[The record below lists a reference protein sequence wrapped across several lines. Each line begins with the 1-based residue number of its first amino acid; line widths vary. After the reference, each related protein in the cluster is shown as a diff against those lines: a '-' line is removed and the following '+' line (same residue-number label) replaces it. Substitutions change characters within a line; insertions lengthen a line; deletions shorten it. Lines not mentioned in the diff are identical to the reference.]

1 MTIKQQLIALIL
13 LCSSLNC
20 VQAQNDKGTV
30 KGENFDVVK
39 AYEPVL
45 ADALKVDI
53 SPELPSYE
61 DLAKNKP
68 VFNDYYVP
76 SRLLS
81 LTYEPPAL
89 KPLPYGEGKGKT
101 KDKITDDLQ
110 HLWLRAGFGNL
121 TTPLVD
127 LSISSGK
134 SDKFTLGAN
143 AFYNSSRG
151 KIDYQDF
158 SRLGGLAYGK
168 LFVGKNVLGLNASFT
183 QHKLNY
189 YGYNHADTT
198 LIIIPDSIKQR
209 YNTIGAG
216 ISIGSALENDAEI
229 TYQLSL
235 DYKNF
240 GNIAKATENNINIYG
255 NIDKALGENF
265 EIGANSYF
273 YYTNFKKNEFT
284 TNLNALNITPTL
296 TYRAAFGDFAVGAS
310 ALLNKGKFYAFPYLN
325 LQAHIIPEKLTLYG
339 IWKKDVIEND
349 YIALATANP
358 FIDDE
363 LDIANSLRQER
374 SIGVK
379 GTIANTLSFN
389 LKGFQTLT
397 TQQALYTNKF
407 TTPDR
412 FSVLYD
418 SLTTATGGQLELGV
432 KLSTKLNA
440 TLTTTYQKYK
450 LTNQTN
456 AWHLPNLKT
465 NLTVEVHPIEKLH
478 LTTDFFVLQGIKAR
492 LANGSATNLTAI
504 IDLNL
509 AAKYDIIKNLSLF
522 ANINNIIGKQYVQY
536 YNYPNYGFNAL
547 GGLILKF

>member
-13 LCSSLNC
+13 LCSPLF
-20 VQAQNDKGTV
+20 VKAQQDDKGTV

-45 ADALKVDI
+45 ADAVKVDI
-53 SPELPSYE
+53 SPELPSYD

-101 KDKITDDLQ
+101 KNKITDDLQ

-134 SDKFTLGAN
+134 SDKFTVGAN

-151 KIDYQDF
+151 KLDYQDF

-229 TYQLSL
+229 NYQLSL

-240 GNIAKATENNINIYG
+240 GNLAKAAENNINIYG
-255 NIDKALGENF
+255 NIAKSLNENF

-273 YYTNFKKNEFT
+273 YYTKFKKNDFAS
-284 TNLNALNITPTL
+284 NLTALNITPTL
-296 TYRAAFGDFAVGAS
+296 TYRATFGDFTAGAS
-310 ALLNKGKFYAFPYLN
+310 ALLNKSKFYAFPYLN

-363 LDIANSLRQER
+363 LDIANSLRQD
-374 SIGVK
+374 
-379 GTIANTLSFN
+379 A
-389 LKGFQTLT
+389 
-397 TQQALYTNKF
+397 AL
-407 TTPDR
+407 
-412 FSVLYD
+412 V
-418 SLTTATGGQLELGV
+418 
-432 KLSTKLNA
+432 
-440 TLTTTYQKYK
+440 
-450 LTNQTN
+450 
-456 AWHLPNLKT
+456 
-465 NLTVEVHPIEKLH
+465 
-478 LTTDFFVLQGIKAR
+478 
-492 LANGSATNLTAI
+492 
-504 IDLNL
+504 
-509 AAKYDIIKNLSLF
+509 
-522 ANINNIIGKQYVQY
+522 
-536 YNYPNYGFNAL
+536 
-547 GGLILKF
+547 

>member
-110 HLWLRAGFGNL
+110 HFWLRAGFGNL

-134 SDKFTLGAN
+134 SNKFTVGAD

-151 KIDYQDF
+151 KLDYQDF
-158 SRLGGLAYGK
+158 SHLGGLAYGK
-168 LFVGKNVLGLNASFT
+168 LFVGKNVLGLNTSFT

-209 YNTIGAG
+209 YNTIGVG

-229 TYQLSL
+229 NYQLGL
-235 DYKNF
+235 DYKHF
-240 GNIAKATENNINIYG
+240 GDIAKATENNINIYG
-255 NIDKALGENF
+255 NIAKLLNESF
-265 EIGANSYF
+265 EIEANYYL
-273 YYTNFKKNEFT
+273 YYTKFKKNDFT
-284 TNLNALNITPTL
+284 SNLTSLNITPRF
-296 TYRAAFGDFAVGAS
+296 TYRTTFGDFTAGAS
-310 ALLNKGKFYAFPYLN
+310 ALLNKSKFYAFPYLN

-349 YIALATANP
+349 YIALATTNP
-358 FIDDE
+358 FVDNE
-363 LDIANSLRQER
+363 LEFTNSLRQER
-374 SIGVK
+374 NIGIK

-397 TQQALYTNKF
+397 TEQALYTNKF

-412 FSVLYD
+412 FSVIYD

-440 TLTTTYQKYK
+440 TLTTIYQKYN

-478 LTTDFFVLQGIKAR
+478 ITTDFFVLQGIKAQ
-492 LANGSATNLTAI
+492 LADGSAANLAAI

-509 AAKYDIIKNLSLF
+509 AAKYDIIKNLSVF

-536 YNYPNYGFNAL
+536 YNYPNYGLNAL